1 MQAVLAPFSRLKV
14 PGVYEQYS
22 TARLL
27 VMEEIQGVPLHDA
40 PVGPQRDEAAR
51 QLLEAYYSQVLGE
64 GFFHADPHPGNMK
77 WWNDTIYLLDLG
89 MVGELE
95 PEVREL
101 LLLLVLAFAQEDAEF
116 LAEIVQLLAGGDTPV
131 DPAGLAAFQADLA
144 QLIARYR
151 SLSIKQIQLGP
162 LFQEITQIAVRH
174 RVRVPPSLTLAGKAF
189 SQMQQAAAELNPNLD
204 PFGVAQAFLMRRA
217 LRQMAGGLNPRRVF
231 YEVEK
236 IRHRIGR
243 VTSALETVAG
253 ARPGSNLRVDFRSDD
268 LDAAIARLGRRVSL
282 GLGVGGA
289 LIGTALLTQSARA
302 PRWAPTVM
310 SGIGVSLA
318 AGLLA
323 EVRRQR

>member
-1 MQAVLAPFSRLKV
+1 
-14 PGVYEQYS
+14 
-22 TARLL
+22 
-27 VMEEIQGVPLHDA
+27 
-40 PVGPQRDEAAR
+40 
-51 QLLEAYYSQVLGE
+51 
-64 GFFHADPHPGNMK
+64 
-77 WWNDTIYLLDLG
+77 
-89 MVGELE
+89 
-95 PEVREL
+95 VREL

-217 LRQMAGGLNPRRVF
+217 LRQMAGSLNPRRIF